1 MTKLTALST
10 LVAIAGTAAACEQPA
25 VPGANGTGYTVH
37 DSSGVEIVVNHTPE
51 NVPGQFW
58 TVDPEP
64 EILLGGEEY
73 PGGAANDS
81 AQLIWDVVGIARLT
95 DGRVAVLSGE
105 GQALFLFEA
114 SGKLSGTIG
123 RAGEGPGEFMRP
135 ERLQY
140 LPPDTLVVW
149 DYHMTSINYF
159 DTEGSLLRERTIDH
173 AVLMDRVPGA
183 SGESMRMTLPDGSFI
198 VGVVDREAVGMDHN
212 EPTPGSTYRWMP
224 EEYVRVDDEYG
235 THSFGRWEG
244 MEMWV
249 PEIDVDPDIAVPFV
263 PTFALDSHIAAGGD
277 PLSIYISEGDR
288 NEILQFSLDG
298 ALLRIIRRTTD
309 PLPVTDRS
317 HSAWMDDM
325 YAFGEVIGEPLPP
338 GIFDAMPRKESY
350 PPVGGLVVDAEGYL
364 WVREWSESETG
375 WPDRWSVFSPWGRWL
390 GILTVPPEPALSDL
404 FMCYKYFVPCWV
416 DRDMFLTIR
425 RDEYG
430 VERVE
435 GYRIRRAE

>member
-1 MTKLTALST
+1 MCKPTALSP
-10 LVAIAGTAAACEQPA
+10 LVVIAITAAACDPPA

-37 DSSGVEIVVNHTPE
+37 DSAGVEIVLNHTPE
-51 NVPGQFW
+51 HLAGQFW

-64 EILLGGEEY
+64 EIVLGGDEN
-73 PGGAANDS
+73 PGGVANDS

-105 GQALFLFEA
+105 GQQLLLFEA

-123 RAGEGPGEFMRP
+123 RPGEGPGEFIRP

-140 LPPDTLVVW
+140 LAPDTLVVW
-149 DYHMTSINYF
+149 DYHISSAIHFGT
-159 DTEGSLLRERTIDH
+159 DGSLLRERTIDH
-173 AVLMDRVPGA
+173 VALRERVPAA
-183 SGESMRMTLPDGSFI
+183 SESVRMTLPDGSFI
-198 VGVVDREAVGMDHN
+198 VATADREAAREHR
-212 EPTPGSTYRWMP
+212 EPTPGSTFRYMP
-224 EEYVRVDDEYG
+224 EEYVRVDQEYG
-235 THSFGRWEG
+235 TQSFGTWEG

-249 PEIDVDPDIAVPFV
+249 PKMDIDPDFAVPFV

-298 ALLRIIRRTTD
+298 TLVRIIRRTTD
-309 PLPVTDRS
+309 PLAVTERS
-317 HSAWMDDM
+317 HGAWMNDM
-325 YAFGEVIGEPLPP
+325 YAFGEMIGEPLPP
-338 GIFDAMPRKESY
+338 GVFDGMPRKESY

-390 GILTVPPEPALSDL
+390 GVLSVPPEPALSDL
-404 FMCYKYFVPCWV
+404 FMCYKFFVPCWV

-425 RDEYG
+425 RGEYG

-435 GYRIRRAE
+435 GYRIRRVE